1 MASPRLTCIVTGK
14 GRPTTY
20 DYLQKKANRLGVSVA
35 QLQTNY
41 VSREAVTQINAGTTA
56 ADLAERYGNKTFT
69 ETWPKD
75 KTLEEVIAL
84 NSRGKA
90 GKRNVTAKT
99 DNVKTVVV
107 ESKLSPETEAY
118 EKTKEEL
125 IGKEVVA
132 AIKQQVWDSDN
143 EEVIAA
149 VNSEADPDPIVN

>member
-1 MASPRLTCIVTGK
+1 M
-14 GRPTTY
+14 
-20 DYLQKKANRLGVSVA
+20 
-35 QLQTNY
+35 
-41 VSREAVTQINAGTTA
+41 
-56 ADLAERYGNKTFT
+56 
-69 ETWPKD
+69 
-75 KTLEEVIAL
+75 

-125 IGKEVVA
+125 IGKEAVA

>member
-1 MASPRLTCIVTGK
+1 MASPRLTCIVTGR

-125 IGKEVVA
+125 IGKEAVA

>member
-20 DYLQKKANRLGVSVA
+20 DYLQKKANRLGVSVTE
-35 QLQTNY
+35 LQTQY
-41 VSREAVTQINAGTTA
+41 VSREAVTQINSGTTA
-56 ADLAERYGNKTFT
+56 AALAERYGNKEF
-69 ETWPKD
+69 ESNWPKG

-99 DNVKTVVV
+99 NVETVVV

-125 IGKEVVA
+125 IGKEAVA
-132 AIKQQVWDSDN
+132 SIKQQVWNEDT
-143 EEVIAA
+143 EEVIAT
-149 VNSEADPDPIVN
+149 VNAEGNNQ

>member
-1 MASPRLTCIVTGK
+1 MASPRLTCIVTGR

-41 VSREAVTQINAGTTA
+41 VSREAVTQINAGSTA
-56 ADLAERYGNKTFT
+56 ADLAERYGNESFAK
-69 ETWPKD
+69 TWPKD

-99 DNVKTVVV
+99 DVETVVV
-107 ESKLSPETEAY
+107 ESKLSPETVAY
-118 EKTKEEL
+118 EKTKAEL
-125 IGKEVVA
+125 IGKEAVA
-132 AIKQQVWDSDN
+132 AIKEKVWDEPLA
-143 EEVIAA
+143 EEGIYVQ
-149 VNSEADPDPIVN
+149 VESE

>member
-1 MASPRLTCIVTGK
+1 MASPRLTCIVTGR

-41 VSREAVTQINAGTTA
+41 ISREAVTQINAGSTA

-69 ETWPKD
+69 ETWPKN

-99 DNVKTVVV
+99 DVQTVVV
-107 ESKLSPETEAY
+107 ESKLSPETIAY
-118 EKTKEEL
+118 EKTKAEL
-125 IGKEVVA
+125 IGKEAVA
-132 AIKQQVWDSDN
+132 AIKEKVWDEPLA
-143 EEVIAA
+143 EEGIYVQVDSA
-149 VNSEADPDPIVN
+149 E

>member
-1 MASPRLTCIVTGK
+1 MASPRLTCIVTGR

-41 VSREAVTQINAGTTA
+41 ISREAVTQINAGTTA
-56 ADLAERYGNKTFT
+56 ADLAERYGNESFAK
-69 ETWPKD
+69 TWPKD

-99 DNVKTVVV
+99 DVETVVV
-107 ESKLSPETEAY
+107 ESKLSPETVAY
-118 EKTKEEL
+118 ENTKAEL
-125 IGKEVVA
+125 IGKEAVA
-132 AIKQQVWDSDN
+132 AIKEKVWDEPLA
-143 EEVIAA
+143 EEGIYVQ
-149 VNSEADPDPIVN
+149 VEN

>member
-56 ADLAERYGNKTFT
+56 ADLAERYGNESFAK
-69 ETWPKD
+69 TWPKN
-75 KTLEEVIAL
+75 KTLEVVIAL

-99 DNVKTVVV
+99 DVETVVV
-107 ESKLSPETEAY
+107 ESKLSPETVAY
-118 EKTKEEL
+118 ENTKAEL
-125 IGKEVVA
+125 IGKEAVA
-132 AIKQQVWDSDN
+132 AIKEKVWDEPLA
-143 EEVIAA
+143 EEGIYVQ
-149 VNSEADPDPIVN
+149 VESE

>member
-41 VSREAVTQINAGTTA
+41 ISREAVTQINAGTTA
-56 ADLAERYGNKTFT
+56 ADLAERYGNESFAK
-69 ETWPKD
+69 TWPKD

-99 DNVKTVVV
+99 DNVSTVVV
-107 ESKLSPETEAY
+107 ESKLSPETVAY
-118 EKTKEEL
+118 EKTKAEL
-125 IGKEVVA
+125 IGKDAVA
-132 AIKQQVWDSDN
+132 AIKEKVWDEPLA
-143 EEVIAA
+143 EEGVY
-149 VNSEADPDPIVN
+149 VQVEN

>member
-1 MASPRLTCIVTGK
+1 MASPRLTCIVTGR

-41 VSREAVTQINAGTTA
+41 VSREAVTQINAGSTA
-56 ADLAERYGNKTFT
+56 ADLAERYGNKTFAK
-69 ETWPKD
+69 TWPKN

-99 DNVKTVVV
+99 DVQTVVV
-107 ESKLSPETEAY
+107 ESKLSPETIAY
-118 EKTKEEL
+118 ENTKAEL
-125 IGKEVVA
+125 IGKEAVA
-132 AIKQQVWDSDN
+132 AIKEKVWDEPLA
-143 EEVIAA
+143 EEGIYVQVDSA
-149 VNSEADPDPIVN
+149 E